1 MSETTTSVSWENVLQ
16 WRLDVHRL
24 LGGRL
29 SEAVEAVLEEEVQIA
44 LGAASYER
52 TASRRGYRNG
62 GESRPITTVAGTR
75 ELRVPRAR
83 VSSPDGTT
91 TEFHSEILPRYARR
105 TREVDEAI
113 LGVYLAG
120 TNSRRIRKALQP
132 LLGEQHLSKSAV
144 SRIVGR
150 LKELFAAWEQ
160 RDLAAESYPIVFLDG
175 FHLKVRLVRKVVT
188 VPVLAAL
195 GVAEDGTKVLVG
207 LRLAVSE
214 ATNLWDELVTDLK
227 RRGLREP
234 LLLVV
239 DGHAGLAKALA
250 AWPNARVQRCT
261 LHKLRNLLEHC
272 PRHAHAELK
281 RDYHR
286 IIHARNGLAAR
297 GAYAEFL
304 RKWSQLCPPVARSLE
319 EAGELLLTFYD
330 FPKSMWKALRST
342 NALENLNRE
351 FRRRTKT
358 QGSFATEQAA
368 LTLLWGLVAFGQI
381 KLRKLVGYHNIQTVA
396 KAWTEVA

>member
-16 WRLDVHRL
+16 WKVDVERL
-24 LGGRL
+24 LGRRL

-44 LGAASYER
+44 LGAGSYER

-62 GESRPITTVAGTR
+62 GESRPITTVIGTR
-75 ELRVPRAR
+75 ELWVPRAR
-83 VSSPDGTT
+83 VLSPDGTT
-91 TEFHSEILPRYARR
+91 REFHSELLPRYARR

-120 TNSRRIRKALQP
+120 ANSRRIRKALQP

-150 LKELFAAWEQ
+150 LKELFASWEQ
-160 RDLAAESYPIVFLDG
+160 RDLAGESYPIVFLDG
-175 FHLKVRLVRKVVT
+175 FHLKVRLARKVVT

-214 ATNLWDELVTDLK
+214 ASGLWNELLTDLK
-227 RRGLREP
+227 RRRLREP
-234 LLLVV
+234 LLMVV

-250 AWPNARVQRCT
+250 AWPNVRIQRCT
-261 LHKLRNLLEHC
+261 QHKLRNLLEHC
-272 PRHAHAELK
+272 PSHAHAELK

-286 IIHARNGLAAR
+286 IIHARDGMAAR
-297 GAYAEFL
+297 RAYAEFL
-304 RKWSQLCPPVARSLE
+304 RKWSTLCPAVARSLE
-319 EAGELLLTFYD
+319 EAGERLLTFYD
-330 FPKSMWKALRST
+330 FPKAMWTALRST

-358 QGSFATEQAA
+358 QAAFTNEPAA

-381 KLRKLVGYHNIQTVA
+381 KLNKIAGYRHLPSVLNT
-396 KAWTEVA
+396 WTEAA